1 MTMRD
6 ILEVK
11 GGEVISIAED
21 ATVMQAALL
30 MNQRRVGS
38 LVVMGGGQVV
48 GIFTERDVLRRVVA
62 ECRDP
67 EQTLVSQVMSPDVI
81 CCHLDTSLD
90 EARSVFKNR
99 RIRHLPVVD
108 ADDALVGV
116 VSIGDLNAYH
126 ADSQEVTIHYLHE
139 YIYGRT

>member
-1 MTMRD
+1 MRD

>member
-1 MTMRD
+1 MRD
-6 ILEVK
+6 ILAVK
-11 GGEVISIAED
+11 GGEVFSIDED
-21 ATVMQAALL
+21 ATVIQAATL
-30 MNQRRVGS
+30 MNQRQIGA

-62 ECRDP
+62 EGREP
-67 EQTLVSQVMSPDVI
+67 QQTLVAQVMSPEVI
-81 CCHLDTSLD
+81 CCHLDTSID
-90 EARSVFKNR
+90 EVRSVFKNR

-108 ADDALVGV
+108 TEGALAGM

-126 ADSQEVTIHYLHE
+126 ADAQEITIHYLHE